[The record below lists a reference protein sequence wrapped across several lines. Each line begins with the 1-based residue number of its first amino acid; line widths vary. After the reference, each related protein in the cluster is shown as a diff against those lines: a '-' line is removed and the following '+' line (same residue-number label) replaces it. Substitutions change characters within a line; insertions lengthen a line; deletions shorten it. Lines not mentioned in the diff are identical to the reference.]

1 MRVSWRFPGFQD
13 ALWVCA
19 ACARTI
25 HSMTDATGTSNP
37 LSGAEAR
44 RAARNAGAIAVAR
57 IVSNGA
63 LFLWQ
68 LALGRLLGETL
79 FGVYGTVGALIAIG
93 AVITGFGLSLI
104 VIREV
109 ARRPH
114 EAGRYLT
121 AALVLHVTLAGVAWL
136 AMNALAFALGYPPEI
151 RALTAVACLALL
163 TDILGS
169 VAFDQLIAR
178 ERMVTTSAVEI
189 VTVALRIAAGAAV
202 LALGGGLLGLYIIT
216 LVTSLIRAAILWWF
230 MLRGGTRP
238 AWPFEGRIARPL
250 FVNALPLALGGLINI
265 VYIQLDKL
273 MSTSL
278 LGATQTGYLSAASVI
293 VFGVVEILSTTVLTA
308 VYPLMSR
315 LYAPDG
321 NPEPFHFM
329 VRKLAY
335 FTLLIGLAVALTFT
349 VFAEAIT
356 IPLFG
361 EDFAP
366 SAAVLRVLIWY
377 AAITMVVN
385 VFAQALT
392 VENRQRRYV
401 AVRAGGL
408 AGKLALNLLLMPVI
422 GVMGAAVAS
431 VLAESGVLA
440 GTASAFPLGWREL
453 LPRLLRVALAALI
466 AVGAMLLLGAILPIL
481 GIIGGPLI
489 FGAAVVLLRGL
500 AADDLDLL
508 YRLAAALPGGSVIR
522 RVWKR
527 EVDVTWEQETGQG
540 GMPYPDTRA
549 DKEPPPPESAA

>member
-1 MRVSWRFPGFQD
+1 MT
-13 ALWVCA
+13 A
-19 ACARTI
+19 APA
-25 HSMTDATGTSNP
+25 SP

-44 RAARNAGAIAVAR
+44 RAARNAGAIAIAR
-57 IVSNGA
+57 IVSSGG
-63 LFLWQ
+63 LFAWQ
-68 LALGRLLGETL
+68 LVLGRLLGETL

-93 AVITGFGLSLI
+93 AVITSFGLGLI

-109 ARRPH
+109 ARRPQD
-114 EAGRYLT
+114 AGRYLT
-121 AALVLHVTLAGVAWL
+121 AGLALHVILAGLAWL
-136 AMNALAFALGYPPEI
+136 AMNALAFALGYPAEI
-151 RALTAVACLALL
+151 RALTAVACIALL

-178 ERMVTTSAVEI
+178 ERMVVTSGVEI
-189 VTVALRIAAGAAV
+189 LTVALRIAAGAAV
-202 LALGGGLLGLYIIT
+202 LLLGGGLLGLYVIT
-216 LVTSLIRAAILWWF
+216 IVTSLIRAAILWWF
-230 MLRGGTRP
+230 MLRSGVRP
-238 AWPFEGRIARPL
+238 HWPFERRIARPL

-278 LGATQTGYLSAASVI
+278 LGATQTGYLTAASVI
-293 VFGVVEILSTTVLTA
+293 TFGVVEILSTTVLTA

-315 LYAPDG
+315 LYEPERD
-321 NPEPFHFM
+321 PEPFTFM
-329 VRKLAY
+329 VRKLAW
-335 FTLLIGLAVALTFT
+335 FTLLIGVAVGLTFT

-356 IPLFG
+356 VPLFG
-361 EDFAP
+361 PNFAP

-392 VENRQRRYV
+392 VQNRQRRYV
-401 AVRAGGL
+401 VVRAGGL
-408 AGKLALNLLLMPVI
+408 AGKLALNLLLMPLI
-422 GVMGAAVAS
+422 GVMGAAAAS

-489 FGAAVVLLRGL
+489 FGAAVLLLGGL
-500 AADDLDLL
+500 ASDDLDLL
-508 YRLAAALPGGSVIR
+508 YRLVAALPGGTVIR
-522 RVWKR
+522 RYWKR
-527 EVDVTWEQETGQG
+527 DVAVRWEE
-540 GMPYPDTRA
+540 
-549 DKEPPPPESAA
+549 